1 MSVDY
6 LNTLAKQETI
16 NYLIDFSAKNNI
28 AVSLQHELPPDYP
41 SVSSVEDRAIYINSN
56 APNAPLQFAHELGH
70 ILNQDSGVLYF
81 TALSAIKTEAEATK
95 TGLSILLDYYL
106 QENDIDDFNID
117 NFIRLYQVPTQF
129 VDYIYKLINK

>member
-1 MSVDY
+1 M
-6 LNTLAKQETI
+6 
-16 NYLIDFSAKNNI
+16 
-28 AVSLQHELPPDYP
+28 
-41 SVSSVEDRAIYINSN
+41 
-56 APNAPLQFAHELGH
+56 QFAHELGH

-117 NFIRLYQVPTQF
+117 NFIKLYQVPTQF
-129 VDYIYKLINK
+129 VDYIYKLINKKKKAPHTECLDYIIGPSLYERKEYLYYMPKQDKKLVNPLSEGRSYYA